1 VYRDGVYK
9 LSCNCACE
17 SARRGV
23 RRYIELSTALML
35 SADKV
40 TAAAAAA
47 ATSHQI
53 GWEERL

>member
-40 TAAAAAA
+40 AAAAAA
-47 ATSHQI
+47 ATGHEI
-53 GWEERL
+53 GWEEHL